1 MRAMGRLI
9 VLAILVGVGTP
20 RAWGVLLYSTAQ
32 RNTWAPSGSLWNSG
46 WQYEGRWGAFL
57 GTPIAPR
64 FFITAENVGGSV
76 GQAFTYRGKTYTAK
90 ARFDDPNSDLRIWM
104 VDRPFA
110 DAYAPIYRGSS
121 EVGKQAVLYGRGTQR
136 GSNLLVNNQLKGW
149 RWGTND
155 GQQT

>member
-110 DAYAPIYRGSS
+110 DAYAPIYRGVIELDFTVDASTIREGDS
-121 EVGKQAVLYGRGTQR
+121 AGHVGAR
-136 GSNLLVNNQLKGW
+136 
-149 RWGTND
+149 
-155 GQQT
+155 